1 MQSPVPMKAN
11 SIRII
16 LPIFIIIGAIYC
28 IRNGVVVSKLHELG
42 KEPDSIILFHVVS
55 LFTFG
60 AKDFGAPI
68 AGPWLLQKLMWLF
81 FFLAPMITLI
91 AMADLLS
98 AVRPMFLNY
107 ILRYRPYYLVLGYG
121 RVGKSALEAI
131 DIKMGKKTYCI
142 VLDRDVNE
150 SENGFSVIFEH
161 SIFLKRNVSDTD
173 AVRKFITPRC
183 KGVFILTD
191 QELLN
196 LRLYYDI
203 QDTLKKKNLQHIDG
217 FTRIRSLELH
227 RRLGVETDGN
237 AEFDGNAWPA
247 NHFMN
252 VHAVTPY
259 LLFQSPKELDEYNK
273 NTDDKVFKHYKV
285 HFNRFQSWIANPHD
299 CFIFLGFG
307 SFSAFV
313 FHKLW
318 EHEVL
323 KPDSRVVIIDRA
335 AHQNWESY
343 CLEHPEVEGLIPTL
357 FDKDANQMVESN
369 LSLNE
374 KLGQNTLCIF
384 ATNDE
389 EVNIKT
395 ASHFTRKYKNR
406 TRMHVLL
413 RTKYMDVASP
423 GLLNTLIGNDQWVLV
438 PTYTWI
444 KLYFESELRSNIK

>member
-1 MQSPVPMKAN
+1 MKAN
-11 SIRII
+11 TIRVI
-16 LPIFIIIGAIYC
+16 LPVLIIIGAIYC
-28 IRNGVVVSKLHELG
+28 IRNGVVVAKLRELVN
-42 KEPDSIILFHVVS
+42 EPDSIILFHVVS

-68 AGPWLLQKLMWLF
+68 AGPWFLQKLMWLF
-81 FFLAPMITLI
+81 YFLAPMITLI

-98 AVRPMFLNY
+98 AVRPMFIKF

-131 DIKMGKKTYCI
+131 DVKMGKKTYCI
-142 VLDRDVNE
+142 VLDREVNE

-173 AVRKFITPRC
+173 AVRKFISPRC

-196 LRLYYDI
+196 LRIYYEVSNM
-203 QDTLKKKNLQHIDG
+203 LKDKKILHVDG

-237 AEFDGNAWPA
+237 AKFDGNDWPT

-259 LLFQSPKELDEYNK
+259 LLFQPLAELDEFNK
-273 NTDDKVFKHYKV
+273 NIKDPVYKHYKD
-285 HFNRFQSWIANPHD
+285 HYNRFQSWIEMPHD

-313 FHKLW
+313 FQKLW
-318 EHEVL
+318 EHKIL
-323 KPDSRVVIIDRA
+323 RSDSRVVIIDHS
-335 AHQNWESY
+335 AHQNWENY
-343 CLEHPEVEGLIPTL
+343 CLEHPEVDGVIPVL

-374 KLGQNTLCIF
+374 KLGQNTLCVF

-389 EVNIKT
+389 EINIKA

-406 TRMHVLL
+406 TKMHALL
-413 RTKYMDVASP
+413 RTKYMDVASD
-423 GLLNTLIGNDQWVLV
+423 GLLNTLIGPEQWVLV

-444 KLYFESELRSNIK
+444 KLYFESELRNNVK

>member
-1 MQSPVPMKAN
+1 MKAN
-11 SIRII
+11 TIRFI
-16 LPIFIIIGAIYC
+16 LPILIILGAIYC

-42 KEPDSIILFHVVS
+42 KEPDSIIFFHVIS

-68 AGPWLLQKLMWLF
+68 AGPWLLQKLMWVF

-131 DIKMGKKTYCI
+131 DVKTGKKTYCI
-142 VLDRDVNE
+142 VLDREVNE
-150 SENGFSVIFEH
+150 SEKGFSVVFEH
-161 SIFLKRNVSDTD
+161 SIFLKRDVSDTD
-173 AVRKFITPRC
+173 AVRKFISPRC

-203 QDTLKKKNLQHIDG
+203 QKILKTRHLLHIDG

-227 RRLGVETDGN
+227 RRLGVENDGN
-237 AEFDGNAWPA
+237 TEVYGNEWPA

-252 VHAVTPY
+252 VHAVTPF
-259 LLFQSPKELDEYNK
+259 LLFQPLTALDEYNK
-273 NTDDKVFKHYKV
+273 NTNDKVYKHYKE
-285 HFNRFQSWIANPHD
+285 HHSRFQSWIALPHE

-318 EHEVL
+318 EYKVL
-323 KPDSRVVIIDRA
+323 SPESKVVIIDRS
-335 AHQNWESY
+335 AHQNWENF
-343 CLEHPEVEGLIPTL
+343 CLEHPEVHGVIPVI

-374 KLGQNTLCIF
+374 KLGLNTLCVF

-389 EVNIKT
+389 EINIRA
-395 ASHFTRKYKNR
+395 ASHLTRKYMSR
-406 TRMHVLL
+406 TRMHALL
-413 RTKYMDVASP
+413 RTKNMDVASE
-423 GLLNTLIGNDQWVLV
+423 GLLNTFIGEGQWVLV

-444 KLYFESELRSNIK
+444 KLYFESELRNNIK